1 MATDTATHAP
11 RLKRTLTLWDLILY
25 GVIVIQ
31 PVAPMSVF
39 GVLSERGRG
48 HVVTT
53 LLIAMVA
60 MLFTAFSYGRMA
72 RAYPSAGSAFTYV
85 GQEINPALGY
95 VTGWSMVM
103 DYMLNPMICIIWCS
117 QQANVFAPG
126 IPYWGWALFFGA
138 VFTFL
143 NIQGIKTSARVN
155 TLLAAGMGAVVAVF
169 FMAAARYIFSN
180 PHDGAAFFTRP
191 FYDPQLWDS
200 KAVLAATSIA
210 VLSYIGFDGISTLS
224 EEAENPR
231 RNILLA
237 TVLTCFVIGV
247 LSALEVYGA
256 QLLWPA
262 SQPFPNVDTAF
273 TFVAGRAW
281 KPLFAIV
288 GFTLLVANFGSGMG
302 AQIGAARLL
311 YGMGRSK
318 ALPQSFFGVV
328 DPKRHVPRN
337 NVFFVGTIALAGA
350 LLVSVGLFSYGLG
363 AEMLNF
369 GALIAFMGVNVAAFV
384 RYYVREGGK
393 SPIPPAILT
402 ALVIALVLWPSS
414 NWIVLAIAGVLL
426 AILALIAPP
435 LAGFTICFFLW
446 KNLSWKAWIVG
457 GIWMV
462 VGIAFG
468 AIKTK
473 GFRGDLVDF
482 ELPPEE
488 A

>member
-1 MATDTATHAP
+1 MATTSNSTSAP
-11 RLKRTLTLWDLILY
+11 ARLRRTLTLWDLILY

-39 GVLSERGRG
+39 GVLSDRGHG

-53 LLIAMVA
+53 ILIAMVA
-60 MLFTAFSYGRMA
+60 MLFTAISYGRMA

-117 QQANVFAPG
+117 QQAHVFAPG
-126 IPYWGWALFFGA
+126 IPYAGWAVFFFL
-138 VFTFL
+138 VFTGL
-143 NIQGIKTSARVN
+143 NIQGVKTSARVN
-155 TLLAAGMGAVVAVF
+155 TGLAIAMGVVITIF
-169 FMAAARYIFSN
+169 FVTAARYIFGH
-180 PHDGAAFFTRP
+180 PHDGAGFFTRP
-191 FYDPQLWDS
+191 FYDPQMWNTG
-200 KAVLAATSIA
+200 AVLGGTSIA
-210 VLSYIGFDGISTLS
+210 VLTYIGFDGISTLS

-231 RNILLA
+231 RNILYA
-237 TVLTCFVIGV
+237 TVLTCLVIGI
-247 LSALEVYGA
+247 LSAIEVYAA

-262 SQPFPNVDTAF
+262 SEPFKDIDTAF

-281 KPLFAIV
+281 APMFAIL

-302 AQIGAARLL
+302 AQLGAARLL

-318 ALPQSFFGVV
+318 ALPQSFFGAI

-337 NVFFVGTIALAGA
+337 NVIFVGVVALIGA
-350 LLVSVGLFSYGLG
+350 FLISYGLG

-369 GALIAFMGVNVAAFV
+369 GALIAFMGVNLAAFMRYFV
-384 RYYVREGGK
+384 RGEQKKV
-393 SPIPPAILT
+393 SDFIPP
-402 ALVIALVLWPSS
+402 V
-414 NWIVLAIAGVLL
+414 
-426 AILALIAPP
+426 
-435 LAGFTICFFLW
+435 AGFLICLLLW
-446 KNLSWKAWIVG
+446 LNLSRPAKIVG
-457 GIWMV
+457 AIWMG

-468 AIKTK
+468 AIKTR
-473 GFRGDLVDF
+473 GFRGNLIDF

>member
-117 QQANVFAPG
+117 QQATVFAPA
-126 IPYWGWALFFGA
+126 IPYWGWAIFFGGI
-138 VFTFL
+138 FTFL

-191 FYDPQLWDS
+191 FYDRQLWDS

-237 TVLTCFVIGV
+237 TVLTCFVIGI

-288 GFTLLVANFGSGMG
+288 GFTLLIANFGSGMG

-328 DPKRHVPRN
+328 DPKRRVPRN

-350 LLVSVGLFSYGLG
+350 LLVTVGLFSYGLG

-369 GALIAFMGVNVAAFV
+369 GALIAFMGVNLAAFV

-393 SPIPPAILT
+393 SPILPAILT

-414 NWIVLAIAGVLL
+414 NWVVLAIAGALL
-426 AILALIAPP
+426 AVLALIAPP

-446 KNLSWKAWIVG
+446 KNLSWKAWLVG

>member
-1 MATDTATHAP
+1 METAQAVSAP
-11 RLKRTLTLWDLILY
+11 RLRRSLTLWDLILY

-39 GVLSERGRG
+39 GVLSDRGRG

-53 LLIAMVA
+53 ILIAMVA
-60 MLFTAFSYGRMA
+60 MPFPAFSYGRMA

-85 GQEINPALGY
+85 GQEINPALGF

-117 QQANVFAPG
+117 EQAHEFAKG
-126 IPYWGWALFFGA
+126 VPYWCWAIFFAG

-169 FMAAARYIFSN
+169 FVAAARFIFGN

-237 TVLTCFVIGV
+237 TVMTCFVIGI
-247 LSALEVYGA
+247 LSALEVYAA
-256 QLLWPA
+256 QLIWPA
-262 SQPFPNVDTAF
+262 TQPFPNSDTAF
-273 TFVAGRAW
+273 TYVAGRTWA
-281 KPLFAIV
+281 PLFAIV
-288 GFTLLVANFGSGMG
+288 GFTLLVANCGSGRG

-328 DPKRHVPRN
+328 DAKRHVPRN
-337 NVFFVGTIALAGA
+337 NVVFVGLVALAGA
-350 LLVSVGLFSYGLG
+350 FLISYGLG

-369 GALIAFMGVNVAAFV
+369 GALIAFMGVNMAAFV
-384 RYYVREGGK
+384 RYHVREG
-393 SPIPPAILT
+393 SHSAILP
-402 ALVIALVLWPSS
+402 LVI
-414 NWIVLAIAGVLL
+414 
-426 AILALIAPP
+426 
-435 LAGFTICFFLW
+435 T
-446 KNLSWKAWIVG
+446 
-457 GIWMV
+457 GI
-462 VGIAFG
+462 
-468 AIKTK
+468 
-473 GFRGDLVDF
+473 
-482 ELPPEE
+482 
-488 A
+488 